1 MNQIKFKMNWRAK
14 DIYELKEKQRS
25 RNPRKRKGRGIKKS
39 EIKGR

>member
-14 DIYELKEKQRS
+14 DIYELKKRS